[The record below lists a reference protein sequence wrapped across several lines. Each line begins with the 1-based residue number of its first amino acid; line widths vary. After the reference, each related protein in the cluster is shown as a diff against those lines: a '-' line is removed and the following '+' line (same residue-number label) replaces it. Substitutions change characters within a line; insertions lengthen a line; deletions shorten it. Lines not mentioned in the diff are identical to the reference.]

1 MSRWMILIWLAVQ
14 PILGWSA
21 PQAVTSGDYKIYID
35 DMPGWVKPVQAS
47 AAPTAASAADALALE
62 LVDTQVSVR
71 PGQLSSFLRVIT
83 RVNNQAGVEG
93 ISQVPIRYIPNFQ
106 TVTIHGV
113 WVTRDD
119 KRASRLDP
127 SAIRLVANESDM
139 DKSIY
144 RGIVTAVVFVKDL
157 KAGDLLEI
165 SYSISG
171 SNPVLGEHALVAF
184 PLALPVPVRLLHV
197 RMRAPTDH
205 RFELKTFNTAAQPS
219 VRTEG
224 GFTDTTFVLRDVAK
238 YEAEPQTPP
247 ESSDTP
253 FAQFSDFRSWEE
265 VGDWAQT
272 LFAWQGSL
280 PPQLQARIKEW
291 QTHSNSPQDAARL
304 ALDYVQKEIRYVSV
318 SMGESALRPASPDEV
333 IRRGFGDCKDKSLL
347 LVTLLRSMGIAAS
360 PALVSTTWEG
370 AAFDLLPSAEMFDHV
385 IVTTEIDG
393 RKYWLDGTSEYQAG
407 PLPAR
412 FAGNYGKALVI
423 RAKDSRVEAIAPP
436 ADYLPGY
443 STSHRFVITKFSEPV
458 DLFIHA
464 IYDGVVA
471 DVMRARVQAD
481 RSAIEK
487 DGLERYKRLY
497 PLVER
502 VDGLTA
508 QTDDKSGKMDA
519 IVQYRIPEFF
529 DYHKGVLKGGVTAT
543 NLWYEI
549 GVDAKARK
557 TPLRL
562 RYPHRV
568 TQDIVVEFPEAVPL
582 ASAEPISIK
591 DDYVAFTFNKKYEG
605 GRLTLHFE
613 YQTLARS
620 VPPSAIDSHNDVRK
634 RIAKWLAVEFSI
646 PTVPQQASGAQPA
659 RPESTSIAQ
668 SLLLESE
675 EQERATT
682 ADIESGRLTNKQLS
696 QAYLSR
702 AWTREYLARYED
714 ALEDTKR
721 ALELD
726 DKDASALETMAFE
739 LKMLRRF
746 DEARQQYRKAEQ
758 NLHDNYALHM
768 GRGQLSY
775 YSGQFGEAQA
785 DFRRA
790 AAVAKEHDNY
800 DHALLWLFL
809 ASARAG
815 ADAKAEVQPYL
826 RSVSRSWPGP
836 AVNLFMGNMEVEP
849 LLEAARD
856 ADGKTALK
864 NLCEAQFFLGQYYLL
879 KGDVTKANRAFEQ
892 AIATDVRQ
900 YVEFVYAKWELQRT
914 SASLDSK

>member
-1 MSRWMILIWLAVQ
+1 MILVSLALQ
-14 PILGWSA
+14 PLLVWSA
-21 PQAVTSGDYKIYID
+21 PQVVTSGDYKVYID
-35 DMPGWVKPVQAS
+35 DTPGWVTPPPVS
-47 AAPTAASAADALALE
+47 AAPIAASGADPFTLE
-62 LVDTQVSVR
+62 LLDTQVSVR
-71 PGQLSSFLRVIT
+71 PGQVSSFLRIVT
-83 RVNNQAGVEG
+83 RVTNQAGVEG

-106 TVTIHGV
+106 TLTIHGA

-127 SAIRLVANESDM
+127 AAIRLVANESDM
-139 DKSIY
+139 DKNIY

-157 KAGDLLEI
+157 KPGDLLEI

-171 SNPVLGEHALVAF
+171 HNPVLGEHALVAF
-184 PLALPVPVRLLHV
+184 PLALPVPVKLLHV
-197 RMRAPTDH
+197 RLLAPTDH
-205 RFELKTFNTAAQPS
+205 RFESKTFNTTAQPV

-224 GFTDTTFVLRDVAK
+224 GFTDTTFVLRNVAK
-238 YEAEPQTPP
+238 YEPEPQAPP
-247 ESSDTP
+247 ESTDAP

-265 VGDWAQT
+265 VGDWART

-280 PPQLQARIKEW
+280 PPQLRARIKEW
-291 QTHSNSPQDAARL
+291 QAHSDTPQDAARL

-318 SMGESALRPASPDEV
+318 SVGESALRPAPPDEV

-393 RKYWLDGTSEYQAG
+393 RKYWLDGTSEFQAG
-407 PLPAR
+407 PLAAR
-412 FAGNYGKALVI
+412 FAGNYGRALVI
-423 RAKDSRVEAIAPP
+423 GPSGSSVEAIAPS
-436 ADYLPGY
+436 ADYSPAY
-443 STSHRFVITKFSEPV
+443 STSHRFVITRFSEPV

-464 IYDGVVA
+464 TYDGVVA
-471 DVMRARVQAD
+471 DVMRARAQAD
-481 RSAIEK
+481 RSAMEK
-487 DGLERYKRLY
+487 EGLDRYKRLY
-497 PLVER
+497 PSVER
-502 VDGLTA
+502 VGGLA
-508 QTDDKSGKMDA
+508 AHSDDKSGRMDA

-529 DYHKGVLKGGVTAT
+529 DYNKGVLKGAVTAT
-543 NLWYEI
+543 NLWWELGSI
-549 GVDAKARK
+549 DATARK

-591 DDYVAFTFNKKYEG
+591 DDYVAFAFSKKYEG
-605 GRLTLHFE
+605 RKLTLHFE

-620 VPPSAIDSHNDVRK
+620 IPPRAIGGHNDVRK
-634 RIAKWLAVEFSI
+634 RIAKWLAVEFTI
-646 PTVPQQASGAQPA
+646 PTAPQQASGGQPA
-659 RPESTSIAQ
+659 RPESSSVAQ
-668 SLLLESE
+668 SLLFESE

-682 ADIESGRLTNKQLS
+682 ADIESGRLTNKQLT

-726 DKDASALETMAFE
+726 DKDGSALETMAFE

-746 DEARQQYRKAEQ
+746 DEARQQYGKAEQ
-758 NLHDNYALHM
+758 NLHDSYAVHM
-768 GRGQLSY
+768 GRGQLNY

-790 AAVAKEHDNY
+790 TAVAKEDDKY

-826 RSVSRSWPGP
+826 GSVSRSWPGP

-864 NLCEAQFFLGQYYLL
+864 NLCEAQFFVGQYYLL
-879 KGDVTKANRAFEQ
+879 KGDVAKANGAFEQ

-900 YVEFVYAKWELQRT
+900 YVEFVYAKWELQRM
-914 SASLDSK
+914 SAPLSMDSK